1 MSVQLVFDFLAN
13 KPLFRIRSCTL
24 SVLMSKSS
32 CDVGKTTFF
41 KKSHATGID
50 RKSLSLVCPSE
61 VHKERGQ

>member
-1 MSVQLVFDFLAN
+1 MNECPIGIRFFGKQVF
-13 KPLFRIRSCTL
+13 IRSCTL

-41 KKSHATGID
+41 KKSHAAGID